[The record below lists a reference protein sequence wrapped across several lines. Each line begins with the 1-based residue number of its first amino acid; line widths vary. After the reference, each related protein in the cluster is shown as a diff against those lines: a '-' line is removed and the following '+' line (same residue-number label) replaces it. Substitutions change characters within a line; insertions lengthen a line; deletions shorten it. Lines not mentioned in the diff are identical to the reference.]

1 MKQIKGRRRL
11 VQLLGAAAAVA
22 IGNLAAA
29 CGSSTELAVSGQA
42 AEGIALAGEAAA
54 AEGALTLQE
63 AVAEGTGEG
72 NAGKASTDQETIG
85 KEATGKETTGKENK
99 AGEEAAAAE
108 NGGSTAQTDEAPE
121 ADPAWIYVDVCGA
134 VEQPGVYC
142 LEEGA
147 RVCDAVRAAGGFSL
161 AAVET
166 SVNQARILTDQEQ
179 LYIYTQEELEALQAG
194 EYPGATAGAV
204 GLDRASGTGD
214 GTGKTLS
221 ASDGAGTSSGS
232 DGGTDRV
239 KDGKVD
245 LNTATAAQLQTLP
258 GIGAAK
264 AEAILSYRRE
274 NGSFRSA
281 EELKKVSGIGDATYA
296 GLEAYITVGS

>member
-54 AEGALTLQE
+54 AEEALTLQE

-72 NAGKASTDQETIG
+72 NAGKASKNQET
-85 KEATGKETTGKENK
+85 TGKETTGKENT

-204 GLDRASGTGD
+204 GLDRALGTGD

-245 LNTATAAQLQTLP
+245 LNTATAAQLETLP

>member
-11 VQLLGAAAAVA
+11 VQFLGAAAAVA

-54 AEGALTLQE
+54 AEEALTLQE
-63 AVAEGTGEG
+63 AAAEGTGEG
-72 NAGKASTDQETIG
+72 NAGKASTDQET
-85 KEATGKETTGKENK
+85 TGKETTGKENT
-99 AGEEAAAAE
+99 AGEEETAAE
-108 NGGSTAQTDEAPE
+108 NGGSAVQTDEAPE

-245 LNTATAAQLQTLP
+245 LNTATAAQLETLP

>member
-1 MKQIKGRRRL
+1 M
-11 VQLLGAAAAVA
+11 
-22 IGNLAAA
+22 
-29 CGSSTELAVSGQA
+29 
-42 AEGIALAGEAAA
+42 
-54 AEGALTLQE
+54 
-63 AVAEGTGEG
+63 
-72 NAGKASTDQETIG
+72 
-85 KEATGKETTGKENK
+85 
-99 AGEEAAAAE
+99 
-108 NGGSTAQTDEAPE
+108 
-121 ADPAWIYVDVCGA
+121 DVCGA

>member
-54 AEGALTLQE
+54 TEEALTLQE
-63 AVAEGTGEG
+63 AAAEGTGEG
-72 NAGKASTDQETIG
+72 NAGKASTDQ
-85 KEATGKETTGKENK
+85 ETTGKENK

-108 NGGSTAQTDEAPE
+108 NGGSAAQTDEAPE

-221 ASDGAGTSSGS
+221 ASDGAGTFSGS

-245 LNTATAAQLQTLP
+245 LNTATAAQLETLP

>member
-54 AEGALTLQE
+54 TEEALTLQE
-63 AVAEGTGEG
+63 AAAEGTGEG
-72 NAGKASTDQETIG
+72 NAGKAGTDQET
-85 KEATGKETTGKENK
+85 TGKETTGKENK

-108 NGGSTAQTDEAPE
+108 NGGSTAQTDEEPE

-245 LNTATAAQLQTLP
+245 LNTATAAQLETLP

>member
-1 MKQIKGRRRL
+1 MKRIKCSGRLAHL
-11 VQLLGAAAAVA
+11 VGAAAAIV

-29 CGSSTELAVSGQA
+29 ACGSSGELVLTRQ
-42 AEGIALAGEAAA
+42 AEGTALAGAAI
-54 AEGALTLQE
+54 EE
-63 AVAEGTGEG
+63 
-72 NAGKASTDQETIG
+72 ETAR
-85 KEATGKETTGKENK
+85 ES
-99 AGEEAAAAE
+99 AAE
-108 NGGSTAQTDEAPE
+108 NAGRENGESEAGNAAGENAAQDGIPAESSGEERQTEETRE

-179 LYIYTQEELEALQAG
+179 LYIYTQEELEALETG
-194 EYPGATAGAV
+194 EYPGTPAGAL
-204 GLDRASGTGD
+204 GLDRAAGTEE
-214 GTGKTLS
+214 
-221 ASDGAGTSSGS
+221 APDGAGASGSSGARS
-232 DGGTDRV
+232 GAEA
-239 KDGKVD
+239 GKVD
-245 LNTATAAQLQTLP
+245 LNTATAAQLETLP

-274 NGSFRSA
+274 KGSFRSVQ
-281 EELKKVSGIGDATYA
+281 ELKNVSGIGEATYA

>member
-1 MKQIKGRRRL
+1 MKRIKCSGRLAHL
-11 VQLLGAAAAVA
+11 VGAAAAIL

-29 CGSSTELAVSGQA
+29 ACGSSGELVLTQQA
-42 AEGIALAGEAAA
+42 EAEGTALAGAAVGDETA
-54 AEGALTLQE
+54 QE
-63 AVAEGTGEG
+63 SAAEGTGRENVG
-72 NAGKASTDQETIG
+72 PEAGDA
-85 KEATGKETTGKENK
+85 
-99 AGEEAAAAE
+99 AGENAAQDGIRAE
-108 NGGSTAQTDEAPE
+108 DSGEERQTVETQE

-179 LYIYTQEELEALQAG
+179 LYIYTQEELEALEAG
-194 EYPGATAGAV
+194 EYPGTPAGAL
-204 GLDRASGTGD
+204 GLDRAAGTEGAQ
-214 GTGKTLS
+214 G
-221 ASDGAGTSSGS
+221 GAGASGSSG
-232 DGGTDRV
+232 DRSSAEA
-239 KDGKVD
+239 GKVD
-245 LNTATAAQLQTLP
+245 LNTATAAQLETLP

-274 NGSFRSA
+274 KGSFRSVQ
-281 EELKKVSGIGDATYA
+281 ELKNVSGIGDATYA
-296 GLEAYITVGS
+296 KLEAYITVGS

>member
-1 MKQIKGRRRL
+1 MKQIKGRRRF

-54 AEGALTLQE
+54 TEGALTLQE

-72 NAGKASTDQETIG
+72 NAGKASTDQET
-85 KEATGKETTGKENK
+85 TGKETTGKENT
-99 AGEEAAAAE
+99 AGEEAVAAE
-108 NGGSTAQTDEAPE
+108 NGGSASQTDEAPE

-245 LNTATAAQLQTLP
+245 LNTATAAQLETLP